1 MAAMGNTA
9 YSQLYA
15 AHSPW
20 GANDSSDTEEMHH
33 FYGTHILISSS
44 NPHLG
49 P

>member
-9 YSQLYA
+9 ISSMQHTALEEQMA
-15 AHSPW
+15 AQILKKY
-20 GANDSSDTEEMHH
+20 HH
-33 FYGTHILISSS
+33 FYGTHFLISSS